1 MNCYTIFISGVR
13 MPVVSCDSQGK
24 RMVVEARYMCNV
36 TKQHR
41 YFTTA
46 RSKRKEEVTV
56 LSDRYLLRL
65 AVRMVALAYGN

>member
-1 MNCYTIFISGVR
+1 

-24 RMVVEARYMCNV
+24 RMVAEARYMCNV
-36 TKQHR
+36 TGQQR

-56 LSDRYLLRL
+56 PSDQVSFTACCTHGSISFTVINHTGR
-65 AVRMVALAYGN
+65 